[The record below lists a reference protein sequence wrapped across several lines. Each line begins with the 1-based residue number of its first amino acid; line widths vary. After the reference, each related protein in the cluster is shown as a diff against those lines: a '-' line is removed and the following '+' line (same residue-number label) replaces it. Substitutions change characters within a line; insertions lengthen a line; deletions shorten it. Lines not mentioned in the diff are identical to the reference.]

1 MCNHQSMGESF
12 GQAARIADWQSCK
25 LQDILLCN
33 YKNPANSMRFARLVL
48 LFLML
53 LPFSAANAGIA
64 YQYRA
69 PDGSMVYTD
78 KELELPFVLVKKMH
92 LTWGDVKGRE
102 IEKRIPV
109 EKKPDVKAKEY
120 NLPKYAGLVEKKA
133 EKYNLMPE
141 LIHAVIEA
149 ESAYDPNAVS
159 SAGAVGLMQL
169 MPATARRFGVS
180 DRTVPEQYVDAGAN
194 YLRKLLTLFDNDV
207 KLAVA
212 SYNAGEGAVMKYGR
226 TIPPYRETQNYV
238 VRVLKYLRRN
248 LRESRQTFKTASSV
262 PG

>member
-1 MCNHQSMGESF
+1 MGF
-12 GQAARIADWQSCK
+12 T
-25 LQDILLCN
+25 
-33 YKNPANSMRFARLVL
+33 RLVL
-48 LFLML
+48 FFLILFLV
-53 LPFSAANAGIA
+53 PAASAGVA

-69 PDGSMVYTD
+69 PDGSLVYTD

-92 LTWGDVKGRE
+92 LTWGDVKGRA
-102 IEKRIPV
+102 IQKRIPV
-109 EKKPDVKAKEY
+109 EIKPDVKAREY
-120 NLPKYAGLVEKKA
+120 NRPKYAGIVEKKA
-133 EKYNLMPE
+133 RKYKLIPE

-180 DRTVPEQYVDAGAN
+180 DRTDPEQNIDAGAN
-194 YLRKLLTLFDNDV
+194 YLRELLTLFDNDV

-226 TIPPYRETQNYV
+226 TIPPYQETQKYV
-238 VRVLKYLRRN
+238 VRVMKYLRRN
-248 LRESRQTFKTASSV
+248 LRQSSQTVTTASSE

>member
-1 MCNHQSMGESF
+1 MPEASEYEKKF
-12 GQAARIADWQSCK
+12 RQAAGIADWRSCK
-25 LQDILLCN
+25 LKDILLCN
-33 YKNPANSMRFARLVL
+33 HKNPANSMRFARLVL

-53 LPFSAANAGIA
+53 LPLSAAYAGIA

-78 KELELPFVLVKKMH
+78 KELELPFVLVKKMQ
-92 LTWGDVKGRE
+92 LTWGDVKARE

-133 EKYNLMPE
+133 KKYNLMPE

-180 DRTVPEQYVDAGAN
+180 DRTDPEQNIDAGAN
-194 YLRKLLTLFDNDV
+194 YLRKLLSMFDNDV
-207 KLAVA
+207 KLAIA

-226 TIPPYRETQNYV
+226 TIPPYRETQQYV

-248 LRESRQTFKTASSV
+248 LRESRQTFKTASSL